1 MEMRASKSCFK
12 QITPRRSS
20 VVYADLVVPDT
31 KNENERFAAFAGTE
45 FSFKEDV
52 KHLRYAVL
60 IS

>member
-12 QITPRRSS
+12 QLTPRKSS
-20 VVYADLVVPDT
+20 AVLADLVIQDT

-45 FSFKEDV
+45 FSFKEDA
-52 KHLRYAVL
+52 KHLRYAVM